1 MESRKMKV
9 QKNDDNTYTFY
20 QHDKIVGT
28 YSYEGLKQ
36 EQKKLMGILL
46 EIQKKIELIEE
57 LEAR

>member
-1 MESRKMKV
+1 MKV